1 MMKYTLK
8 IAIAIGVVLLSA
20 FFSCSSKSNKT
31 AETPD
36 IGTTDTMKLQI
47 NFSMAD
53 TLSVIT
59 AQNEKR
65 LVVNKED
72 KNKLQELLSVSVND
86 TLWNNSGIMVKM
98 VAPDYTLIVH
108 NKEGKADEDIWM
120 MIWKENGRLKVLN
133 KWYLLVEENKN
144 EIFTILD
151 TYK

>member
-20 FFSCSSKSNKT
+20 FFACSPKSNKT

-36 IGTTDTMKLQI
+36 IETPDTMKLQI
-47 NFSMAD
+47 NFSITD

-72 KNKLQELLSVSVND
+72 KNKLQELLSLSVND
-86 TLWNNSGIMVKM
+86 TLWNDSGIMVKM
-98 VAPDYTLIVH
+98 VAPDYTLIAH

-120 MIWKENGRLKVLN
+120 MIWKENGRLKVRN
-133 KWYLLVEENKN
+133 KWYFLVEENKN

-151 TYK
+151 AYK